1 MAITKSERRELLEE
15 ALEHCE
21 RLAQILH
28 CLEDRWLNAHLRR
41 DFEGTQKPAIY
52 GGARDKFL
60 FKLRELDQ
68 TPDEGI
74 CDRCGLQPEHPGTEG
89 LCGECHGQLER
100 EATHAGE

>member
-1 MAITKSERRELLEE
+1 MAITKNERRELLEE

-21 RLAQILH
+21 RIAEILRR
-28 CLEDRWLNAHLRR
+28 LDDRWLSAYLRR

-68 TPDEGI
+68 TPAEGM
-74 CDRCGLQPEHPGTEG
+74 CDRCGLQPEHLGAEG
-89 LCGECHGQLER
+89 LCGECHQQLER
-100 EATHAGE
+100 EAAHGGE